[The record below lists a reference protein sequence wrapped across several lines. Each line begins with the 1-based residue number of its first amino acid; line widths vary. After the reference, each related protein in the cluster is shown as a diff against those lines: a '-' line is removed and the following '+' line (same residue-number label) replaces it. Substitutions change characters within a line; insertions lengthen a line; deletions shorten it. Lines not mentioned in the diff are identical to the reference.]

1 MYENTFFGIAIFFY
15 YYGGKMKLKEK
26 YDYLK
31 RNYNEYL
38 IILKSGSFYVTFDD
52 DSYILNYLF
61 KYKMKD
67 NKVGFPSSNL
77 NKILEIL
84 KNNQLNVIVDDLII
98 TQKNNLYHEYLIKSN
113 KNYIYEENFNN
124 LIKEIKLI
132 TKNDN
137 KKIDEIRSMLH
148 EL

>member
-1 MYENTFFGIAIFFY
+1 
-15 YYGGKMKLKEK
+15 MKLKEK